1 MAPREAD
8 IMMIYECDPE
18 KHKTCKRTFCA
29 ALYDDGLCSH
39 TTHEEYK
46 KDGTEGIEESE
57 FYKMD
62 AEQ

>member
-1 MAPREAD
+1 
-8 IMMIYECDPE
+8 MMFYECDPE
-18 KHKTCKRTFCA
+18 KNKTCTKTFCA
-29 ALYDDGLCSH
+29 LLHSDGQCSH

-62 AEQ
+62 SEQ

>member
-1 MAPREAD
+1 
-8 IMMIYECDPE
+8 MMIYECDPE
-18 KHKTCKRTFCA
+18 KYTTCKKTAC
-29 ALYDDGLCSH
+29 GELCFH

-62 AEQ
+62 SEQ